1 MNATTKQA
9 LESVLFFDEETPAEE
24 LVARFANEPLRLNG
38 EASALFAEDGS
49 LFSLWRQGE
58 SYSLLAADLHSC
70 ARDAGLPSSG
80 LVLRLPSS
88 IDGLPLRRISS
99 AAFRSWLSYGI
110 SIRLLILPEGMEE
123 ISDEALSPLCFE
135 RCHIPSTLKR
145 FGARNVRWNKLTCY
159 PREVRYSASSGNKR
173 FTAKDGSLF
182 SKDETLLI
190 AQRYPYEGTVT
201 LPQKTSA
208 IRADAFMHTPT
219 PPKTILCPDSLK
231 TTEDLVDKFAVWACR
246 QDGELA
252 RNIRERNGY
261 TISKE
266 GCEKDG
272 IVYDKTDKSASLV
285 LCRPE
290 RTEAKIPDTIDSSTV
305 RVIGKNSL
313 TSAIGTLVLPTYT
326 RIVEDGN
333 VPTIRGKLVLNEGL
347 EHIGARCFTQ
357 PPSEE
362 PVRVP
367 RSVQSIGNGSFSG
380 AVLSFDAIGSVVS
393 IPKGSH
399 SLFESCRYVRNEC
412 GELVYGSTCAEGG
425 ASSASRR
432 LDTSGASAG
441 PLPDDEAIV
450 PFDMKAYDDMLASGR
465 FVRNKTMAL
474 VRRFESD
481 VTLPQTYARTFSQM
495 LRSDS
500 DATLELVA
508 SANDAQRI
516 IERLAQ
522 TEFYEDGLA
531 EKQCELLRV
540 HRKTKALHALM
551 NLIAQRSAKQP
562 AKPSARFSF

>member
-1 MNATTKQA
+1 MDATTKQT
-9 LESVLFFDEETPAEE
+9 LESVLFFDEETPVEE
-24 LVARFANEPLRLNG
+24 LIARFEDEPLHLNG
-38 EASALFAEDGS
+38 ESNALFSEEGS
-49 LFSLWRQGE
+49 LFSLWRQAG

-70 ARDAGLPSSG
+70 ARDAGLPPSG
-80 LVLRLPSS
+80 LVLRLPKS

-123 ISDEALSPLCFE
+123 VSDEALSPLCFE
-135 RCHIPSTLKR
+135 HCHIPSTLKR

-159 PREVRYSASSGNKR
+159 PREVQYSVSSGNER
-173 FTAKDGSLF
+173 FTAKGGSLF
-182 SKDETLLI
+182 SADETLLI
-190 AQRYPYEGTVT
+190 AQRYPYEDTVT
-201 LPQKTSA
+201 LSQKTSV

-231 TTEDLVDKFAVWACR
+231 TIEDLIDRFAVWACK

-272 IVYDKTDKSASLV
+272 IVYDKTDKGASLV
-285 LCRPE
+285 LCRPD
-290 RTEAKIPDTIDSSTV
+290 RTEVKIPDTIDSSTV
-305 RVIGKNSL
+305 RIIGKSSL
-313 TSAIGTLVLPTYT
+313 TGSVGTLVLPTHT

-333 VPTIRGKLVLNEGL
+333 APTIRGKLVLNEGL
-347 EHIGARCFTQ
+347 ERIGARCFTQ

-362 PVRVP
+362 PVRIP
-367 RSVQSIGNGSFSG
+367 QSVQSIGNGSFSG
-380 AVLSFDAIGSVVS
+380 TVLSFDAIGSVAS

-399 SLFESCRYVRNEC
+399 SLFESCRYVRNER
-412 GELVYGSTCAEGG
+412 GELVYEGTCANDGKSSTSGRLG
-425 ASSASRR
+425 ASG
-432 LDTSGASAG
+432 DFAG
-441 PLPDDEAIV
+441 SLPDNETIA

-465 FVRNKTMAL
+465 FVRNKTAAL
-474 VRRFESD
+474 ISRFESG
-481 VTLPQTYARTFSQM
+481 VALPRAYARTFSQM

-508 SANDAQRI
+508 SASDAQRI

-522 TEFYEDGLA
+522 TGFYEDGLA
-531 EKQCELLRV
+531 EKQCELLRL

-551 NLIAQRSAKQP
+551 NSIAQRSAKQP